1 MLRKYSNAV
10 WALLAW
16 AVVFG
21 MPALLVKLNPPPAES
36 ELIHFHAKI
45 LRVSERPPNLVVRT
59 DAGETRD
66 LRFPTPLYTIFSGKA
81 NFLGLSAGQEASLP
95 GCDAD
100 IYGANVRYL
109 WPATFR
115 VWKIDCAAAPVSYQQ
130 IADKYRLMNS
140 NSSFTPWFGALIM
153 GAIVIGL
160 FIQVWRKK

>member
-1 MLRKYSNAV
+1 
-10 WALLAW
+10 
-16 AVVFG
+16 

-59 DAGETRD
+59 DAGDTRD

-81 NFLGLSAGQEASLP
+81 SFLGLSAEQEASLP

-115 VWKIDCAAAPVSYQQ
+115 VWKIDCAAAPVSYRQ
-130 IADKYRLMNS
+130 IADKYRAMNS
-140 NSSFTPWFGALIM
+140 DYAYAPWLGVLFAACG
-153 GAIVIGL
+153 VILMYIGDRNRR
-160 FIQVWRKK
+160 RK